1 MHEDPVEFF
10 VEREFQVWEALARGD
25 ASADRELL
33 GSDFVGVYPTGFANR
48 SDHADQLVDG
58 PTVAAY
64 VIADPRLIRLT
75 ESAVMLCYRA
85 DSRRVRGGLPGDEE
99 TMYVSSLWIERD
111 GRWWNTFSQDT
122 PAQPPEAGPHS

>member
-1 MHEDPVEFF
+1 MDEDPIDFF
-10 VEREFQVWEALARGD
+10 VELERQVWDALARGD

-33 GSDFVGVYPTGFANR
+33 GSDFVGVYPSGFADR
-48 SDHADQLVDG
+48 TDHAGELTDG

-64 VIADPRLIRLT
+64 VIADARLIDVA

-85 DSRRVRGGLPGDEE
+85 EYRRVQNGVPGDEE

-122 PAQPPEAGPHS
+122 PMQPPNSAPRA